1 MYFFKLFLSLSLF
14 SLFSLSMY
22 ESKIIKNID
31 VVSCRNC
38 MYYKPESYNNFYS
51 DFNKCIYFGT
61 KNIQTNIIDYELART
76 CRSDEE
82 KCGYKGLY
90 FQENTNVEF
99 KIFMHNLIL
108 KAPFNFSLLLLFLY
122 FYNTIYILK
131 KN

>member
-1 MYFFKLFLSLSLF
+1 MYFFKLFL

-38 MYYKPESYNNFYS
+38 IHYKPEYYNNFDS

-61 KNIQTNIIDYELART
+61 KNIQTNIIDYELAKT
-76 CRSDEE
+76 CRNDET

-108 KAPFNFSLLLLFLY
+108 KSPLNFSLLLLFLY
-122 FYNTIYILK
+122 VYNTIDSLK